1 MDEKIIKNNI
11 RQRRRTLSI
20 SQTEMA
26 ERLGIERNTYRN
38 IERGRT
44 RIINCRLEEIARELK
59 ITPEELL
66 MTYPQYDPAR
76 EARLQDEAQARY
88 DGQVEILTQAYER
101 KLAEAGEKI
110 GSLEKRISE
119 LEATLRDKCEIIG
132 FLREQ
137 NRTLVK
143 DGGN

>member
-66 MTYPQYDPAR
+66 MAYPQYDPAR

-143 DGGN
+143 DEGN

>member
-143 DGGN
+143 DEGN

>member
-66 MTYPQYDPAR
+66 MAYPQYDPAR